1 MKDPNCPKFLESHV
15 QKLKEAWEDTNE
27 KAQKRKKELTGKNYE
42 LCYIQ
47 IRGISLIKLMLSLS
61 DIRIY
66 SQFQIICPPGRHSM
80 SKLKSLIDNWISLMR
95 SLLLSRRCLTLA
107 KIFQLMRP
115 TRRLGQLSVLLL
127 KVYSILSMKQIIPS
141 NVSNDSL
148 VYPPKFRFQI
158 FNDYKKYCCI
168 FVVCCCCYF

>member
-1 MKDPNCPKFLESHV
+1 MSFATFKFV
-15 QKLKEAWEDTNE
+15 V
-27 KAQKRKKELTGKNYE
+27 
-42 LCYIQ
+42 
-47 IRGISLIKLMLSLS
+47 LIKLMLSVF

-80 SKLKSLIDNWISLMR
+80 SKLKSLIGNWISLMR

-115 TRRLGQLSVLLL
+115 TKRLEQLSVLLL

-141 NVSNDSL
+141 NVSNDLL
-148 VYPPKFRFQI
+148 VYPPKLDFSY
-158 FNDYKKYCCI
+158 NYKKYKSI
-168 FVVCCCCYF
+168 FVVRCCSYFQ